1 MVGGG
6 FSLGFH
12 QQGFKAI
19 RGIDSWSPAIKTH
32 NLNFGLNDTPKDVL
46 DFQNLKEIEE
56 LEDSHIIIG
65 SPPCVSFSL
74 SNKSGGADKSLG
86 IQLIETGY
94 IGSDTRCMK
103 KESEFYNKMQE
114 LKEKYETCK
123 FWESE
128 E

>member
-1 MVGGG
+1 MKTFIDFFCGGGG
-6 FSLGFH
+6 FSLGLY
-12 QQGFKAI
+12 QQGFKPI
-19 RGIDSWSPAIKTH
+19 RGIDSWEPAIKTH

-86 IQLIETGY
+86 IQLIETFLKVVA
-94 IGSDTRCMK
+94 IK
-103 KESEFYNKMQE
+103 KHK
-114 LKEKYETCK
+114 KK
-123 FWESE
+123 
-128 E
+128 